1 MVVHVVEGEEVQVV
15 EVVEVVVQEG
25 EEVEVQ
31 DEEVILVVI
40 TMEVVTTVIATKH
53 NILRSGK
60 QTAMVVSPRVM
71 DMGRVNN
78 LVMALVKISRTRME
92 MGSIRIIRSSN
103 MVVLKLVV
111 GQGVAEITDIN
122 HTNYMVSHN
131 SMLLVRFYI
140 VLCKRM
146 RFFPSYVKLKLLDL
160 IWKVVCASNW
170 T

>member
-40 TMEVVTTVIATKH
+40 TMEVVTTVTATKH

-111 GQGVAEITDIN
+111 GQVVVEITDIN

-131 SMLLVRFYI
+131 SMLLARFYI

-146 RFFPSYVKLKLLDL
+146 RFFPSYVKRKLLDL
-160 IWKVVCASNW
+160 IWKVVCTSNW